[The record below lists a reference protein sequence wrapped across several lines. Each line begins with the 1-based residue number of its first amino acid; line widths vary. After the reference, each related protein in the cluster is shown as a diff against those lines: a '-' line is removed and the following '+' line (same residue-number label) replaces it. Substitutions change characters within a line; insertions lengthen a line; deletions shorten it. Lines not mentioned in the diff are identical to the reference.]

1 MSRNTF
7 KGLCAALVVLLFGA
21 PAIFAVPA
29 PALAMTPPH
38 CIDAGVRPT
47 ASDVATVDAVTLCLV
62 NGVRRSHH
70 LRPLRR
76 NPALT
81 GVAASQVSGMVRQNY
96 FADVSPSGVTP
107 QALIAASPYPS
118 AGGSFTIGQN
128 LAWGTGS
135 MDTPAAIVAAWMASP
150 PHRSIILTASF
161 RDAGVAA
168 TPAVPAVVEQF
179 LAGATYAME
188 FGVRH

>member
-1 MSRNTF
+1 MSFQTF
-7 KGLCAALVVLLFGA
+7 KGLCAALAVVLLGVPVILAA
-21 PAIFAVPA
+21 PAR
-29 PALAMTPPH
+29 ALATPPH
-38 CIDAGVRPT
+38 CIDADVRPN
-47 ASDVATVDAVTLCLV
+47 ASNLQTVDAVTLCLV

-70 LRPLRR
+70 LRSLRA

-81 GVAASQVSGMVRQNY
+81 HVAASQVSGMLRLNY

-118 AGGSFTIGQN
+118 GGGPFTMGQN
-128 LAWGTGS
+128 LAWGTGGMAS
-135 MDTPAAIVAAWMASP
+135 PAAIVAAWMASP
-150 PHRSIILTASF
+150 PHRSIILTAAF

-168 TPAVPAVVEQF
+168 TAGVPAIEQQR